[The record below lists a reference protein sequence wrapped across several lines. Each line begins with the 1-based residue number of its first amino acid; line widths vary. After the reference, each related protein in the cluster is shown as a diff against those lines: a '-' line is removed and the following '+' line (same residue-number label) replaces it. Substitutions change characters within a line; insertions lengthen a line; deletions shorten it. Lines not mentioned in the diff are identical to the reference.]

1 MVFSVMGQAP
11 AAIAFAVTGPIAR
24 DDLPGL
30 CARVCA
36 LLDDNRGAELAYCD
50 VRDVHVTA
58 ATVDALARLQL
69 AARHYGC
76 RIQLR
81 LDRAVF
87 TRLYIRVTA
96 ALHAGER
103 LLQAGPNG

>member
-1 MVFSVMGQAP
+1 MGRAP
-11 AAIAFAVTGPIAR
+11 EAIAFAVTGPITR

-36 LLDDNRGAELAYCD
+36 LLDDNRGAELVYSD
-50 VRDVHVTA
+50 VRDVGVTA

-76 RIQLR
+76 RIHLR
-81 LDRAVF
+81 HASDELR
-87 TRLYIRVTA
+87 RLVA
-96 ALHAGER
+96 FMGLEDVLPA
-103 LLQAGPNG
+103 